1 MLKNKIHSEI
11 ISHLNFE
18 PTAGQLVA
26 MDILANFVVNIKSS
40 SCILLKGYA
49 GTGKTSI
56 VAAFVKT
63 LDKFKIKFELLAPT
77 GRAAKV
83 LSEYSGFNA
92 QTIHKC
98 IYRQKSMNE
107 GLGRFVLNINKLSNA
122 IFIVDEASM
131 LSNTSYDDSAF
142 GSGKLLTDLVD
153 FVKQGN
159 NCRLIIVG
167 DTAQLPPVGMDL
179 SPALNASDLS
189 GLDLDVS
196 EIFLDEVVRQQSE
209 SGILFNATQIRNILD
224 TGRNEIPQFNV
235 IDFHDVKRITG
246 GELLEHLAQ
255 EYDKGGRDSNVV
267 ICYSNKRAN
276 RYNNGIRSRILFY
289 DEELSVGD
297 YLMVARNSYFW
308 VEDIP
313 EIGFIANG
321 DIVEVTR
328 IGRRYEE
335 YGFRFADVTIRLLD
349 DNRQQID
356 VRIILDSLMMDGP
369 SLGAEN
375 MKNLFQQI
383 SLDYSNI
390 KTQKARLTKIKE
402 DPFFNAM
409 QVKFAYA
416 VTCHKAQ
423 GGQWP
428 NIFIDQGFFKPE
440 MISREYLRWL
450 YTAFTRATDKLYL
463 VNFDE
468 SFFQQ

>member
-1 MLKNKIHSEI
+1 MLKNKIQSEI
-11 ISHLNFE
+11 QSHLNFT
-18 PTAGQLVA
+18 PTLGQMVA
-26 MDILANFVVNIKSS
+26 MESLAIFAVNPKPN

-56 VAAFVKT
+56 IAGYVKT
-63 LDKFKIKFELLAPT
+63 LDKFKIKFQLLAPT

-83 LSEYSGFNA
+83 LSEYSGTLSH
-92 QTIHKC
+92 TIHKC
-98 IYRQKSMNE
+98 IYRQKSVNE
-107 GLGRFVLNINKLSNA
+107 GVGKFVLNFNKLTDA

-131 LSNTSYDDSAF
+131 LSNTSFEDSTF
-142 GSGKLLTDLVD
+142 GSGKLLADLVE

-159 NCRLIIVG
+159 NCRLILVG
-167 DTAQLPPVGMDL
+167 DTAQLPPVGLDI
-179 SPALNASDLS
+179 SPALNHSELS
-189 GLDLDVS
+189 SFNLDVK
-196 EIFLDEVVRQQSE
+196 EIFLNEVVRQQSD
-209 SGILFNATQIRNILD
+209 SGILYNATQIRNILD
-224 TGRNEIPQFNV
+224 SGNIETPKLSVDNYNDI
-235 IDFHDVKRITG
+235 KRING
-246 GELLEHLAQ
+246 GELLEYLSE
-255 EYDKGGRDSNVV
+255 EYDKNGREDNVV

-276 RYNNGIRSRILFY
+276 KYNNGIRSRILY
-289 DEELSVGD
+289 NEEELSAGD
-297 YLMVARNSYFW
+297 YLMVARNSYYW
-308 VEDIP
+308 VEDMP

-328 IGRRYEE
+328 VGKHYEM
-335 YGFRFADVTIRLLD
+335 YGFRFADITIRLV
-349 DNRQQID
+349 DNNKQLVD

-369 SLGAEN
+369 SLGTEH
-375 MKNLFQQI
+375 MKNLYQQVA
-383 SLDYSNI
+383 LDYFHI
-390 KTQKARLTKIKE
+390 KTHKARLKKIKE

-450 YTAFTRATDKLYL
+450 YTAITRATDKVYL

-468 SFFQQ
+468 SFF